1 MAKVLVIKAHPLTA
15 AESRSVKV
23 METFLEKY
31 QEINPTDEI
40 QLLDLYQADVP
51 EIDEDIAG
59 GMIQLRKGTAFDQL
73 SPEQQ
78 EKMTRFDSYTQQF
91 MDADKIVIA
100 NPLWNLNIPGRLKNW
115 FDTVAVA
122 GKTFRYT
129 EAGPVGLSNG
139 KTALHIQANGGHY
152 QGQDTSAQYV
162 LGILKFLGVDSVHQL
177 FIEGIDH
184 HPEMEKEIM
193 AANLA
198 KAQEL
203 ATTF

>member
-23 METFLEKY
+23 METFLDKY
-31 QEINPTDEI
+31 REINPTDEI
-40 QLLDLYQADVP
+40 ELLDLYQADVP
-51 EIDEDIAG
+51 EIDGDIADA
-59 GMIQLRKGTAFDQL
+59 MFKLKNGTAFQDLTPQ
-73 SPEQQ
+73 QQ

-91 MDADKIVIA
+91 MAADKLVIA
-100 NPLWNLNIPGRLKNW
+100 NPLWNLNIPGRLKVW
-115 FDTVAVA
+115 FDTACVA

-129 EAGPVGLSNG
+129 EAGPVGLAGG
-139 KTALHIQANGGHY
+139 KKALHIQANGGHY
-152 QGQDTSAQYV
+152 QGQDTSSQYV
-162 LGILKFLGVDSVHQL
+162 LGILKFLGLDTVDQL

-203 ATTF
+203 AATF